1 LQRSPANRKFNLP
14 VPYTV
19 KHPDG
24 TQRPGGVWSPDR
36 KLCCKD
42 EKVLDEQGKLVF
54 EIKHPNKR
62 IEAWSPDSEFLATG
76 GGEPDNTVRLWSAN
90 GSAGPVLSGH
100 TNGIGAVAWKLDA
113 SQLAT
118 AGGDKTVRIWG
129 RDGVLAR
136 TIPVDNWRGVSALE
150 WSPDGVWLA
159 VHLSGTIQLWKA
171 DGTPGP
177 KFPPRGNYGRPRWS
191 PDGSRLAAE
200 RDGALLDILN
210 VDGSAGPS
218 LDVGPAVHRWHRWL
232 PPDFAWS
239 PDGKRIFAVFQQ
251 GVTLWDADSGE
262 PIWVAV
268 LLSNGDLATLGPDG
282 RLLAGDIDAVDESL
296 FYVVE
301 RTDGRREVLTPS
313 QFQKLLPKNGA
324 EKAGPSSHEEKP
336 TAR

>member
-1 LQRSPANRKFNLP
+1 M
-14 VPYTV
+14 
-19 KHPDG
+19 
-24 TQRPGGVWSPDR
+24 
-36 KLCCKD
+36 
-42 EKVLDEQGKLVF
+42 
-54 EIKHPNKR
+54 
-62 IEAWSPDSEFLATG
+62 
-76 GGEPDNTVRLWSAN
+76 
-90 GSAGPVLSGH
+90 
-100 TNGIGAVAWKLDA
+100 
-113 SQLAT
+113 
-118 AGGDKTVRIWG
+118 
-129 RDGVLAR
+129 
-136 TIPVDNWRGVSALE
+136 
-150 WSPDGVWLA
+150 
-159 VHLSGTIQLWKA
+159 
-171 DGTPGP
+171 
-177 KFPPRGNYGRPRWS
+177 
-191 PDGSRLAAE
+191 
-200 RDGALLDILN
+200 LDILN